1 MKLRNNMLN
10 FLGKDCLIGDLM
22 IELFL
27 WFIAIVCLGLPSW
40 LLYNS
45 WNKSRL
51 LNERLSQCDNTLL
64 TDSSV
69 KVTQIVSAPI
79 GTTVVENATLVVAPP
94 SSNEVK

>member
-1 MKLRNNMLN
+1 
-10 FLGKDCLIGDLM
+10 M
-22 IELFL
+22 IDVFL
-27 WFIAIVCLGLPSW
+27 WFIAIVCLGMPSW

-51 LNERLSQCDNTLL
+51 LNERLIQCDNTLL

-79 GTTVVENATLVVAPP
+79 GTTVTENATLVTVPMT
-94 SSNEVK
+94 SNEVR

>member
-1 MKLRNNMLN
+1 
-10 FLGKDCLIGDLM
+10 M
-22 IELFL
+22 IEIFL
-27 WFIAIVCLGLPSW
+27 WFIAIVCLGIPSW

-51 LNERLSQCDNTLL
+51 LNERLIQCDNTLL

-79 GTTVVENATLVVAPP
+79 GTTVTENATLVTVPMT
-94 SSNEVK
+94 SNEIR

>member
-1 MKLRNNMLN
+1 
-10 FLGKDCLIGDLM
+10 M
-22 IELFL
+22 IEVFL
-27 WFIAIVCLGLPSW
+27 WFIAIVCLGIPSW

-51 LNERLSQCDNTLL
+51 LNERLIQCDNTLL

-79 GTTVVENATLVVAPP
+79 GTTVTENATLVTVPMT
-94 SSNEVK
+94 SNEVR